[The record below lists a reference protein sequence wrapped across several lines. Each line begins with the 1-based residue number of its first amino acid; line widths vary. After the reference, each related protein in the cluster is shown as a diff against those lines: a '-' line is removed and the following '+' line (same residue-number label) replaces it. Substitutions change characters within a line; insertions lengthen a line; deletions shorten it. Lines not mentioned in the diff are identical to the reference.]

1 MFGLGKKRSKL
12 GKFIDK
18 YSVST
23 VEFAKETGV
32 SRRTLTKACNEADY
46 VPSPAVMKKILKS
59 VRKVDPDIDIG
70 DFWDI

>member
-1 MFGLGKKRSKL
+1 MFGLGKRRSKL

-18 YSVST
+18 HSVST

-32 SRRTLTKACNEADY
+32 SRRTLTKACNEDDY

-59 VRKVDPDIDIG
+59 VRKVDPKLTMN